1 MNRVYDNEAIIMA
14 CIVHLLRRRNM
25 DMPISYI
32 MVTLLID
39 NQLGTIIRKSQN
51 FEELSDLISKQGL
64 ISRKLASFGPYFI
77 NAMVILKQSKV
88 IAISGDVVQLI
99 DYSFPDEN
107 LCSKRLER
115 IINDTNVLLDMCSNL
130 SSKEIYN
137 KLNVQL

>member
-1 MNRVYDNEAIIMA
+1 MNRVYNNEAIIMA

-115 IINDTNVLLDMCSNL
+115 IVNDTNVLLNMCSNL

>member
-1 MNRVYDNEAIIMA
+1 MNRVYNNEAIIMA

-39 NQLGTIIRKSQN
+39 NQLGAIIRKSQN

-107 LCSKRLER
+107 LRSKRLER
-115 IINDTNVLLDMCSNL
+115 IINDSNVLLDMCSNL

>member
-1 MNRVYDNEAIIMA
+1 MNRVYNNEALIMA
-14 CIVHLLRRRNM
+14 CIVHLLRRGNM

>member
-1 MNRVYDNEAIIMA
+1 MNRVYNNEAIIMA

-39 NQLGTIIRKSQN
+39 NQLGAIIRKSQN
-51 FEELSDLISKQGL
+51 FEELSDLISTQGL

-99 DYSFPDEN
+99 DYSFPNEN
-107 LCSKRLER
+107 LRSKRLER
-115 IINDTNVLLDMCSNL
+115 IINDSNVLLDMCSNL
-130 SSKEIYN
+130 SSKEI
-137 KLNVQL
+137 

>member
-1 MNRVYDNEAIIMA
+1 MNRVYNNEAIIMA

-39 NQLGTIIRKSQN
+39 NQLGAIIRKSQN

-99 DYSFPDEN
+99 DYSFPNEN
-107 LCSKRLER
+107 LRSKRLER
-115 IINDTNVLLDMCSNL
+115 IINDSNVLLDMCSNL

>member
-1 MNRVYDNEAIIMA
+1 MNRVYNNEAIIMA

-77 NAMVILKQSKV
+77 NDMVILKQSKV

-115 IINDTNVLLDMCSNL
+115 IINDTNVLLNMCSNL

>member
-1 MNRVYDNEAIIMA
+1 MA

-51 FEELSDLISKQGL
+51 FEELSDLISNQGL

-107 LCSKRLER
+107 LRSKRLER

>member
-1 MNRVYDNEAIIMA
+1 MNRVYNNEAIIMA

-39 NQLGTIIRKSQN
+39 NQLGAIIRKSQN

-107 LCSKRLER
+107 LRSKRLER

-137 KLNVQL
+137 ELNVQL

>member
-1 MNRVYDNEAIIMA
+1 MNRVYNNEAIIMA

-39 NQLGTIIRKSQN
+39 NQLGAIIRKSQN

-77 NAMVILKQSKV
+77 NAMAILKQSKV

>member
-1 MNRVYDNEAIIMA
+1 MNRVYNNEALIMA

-137 KLNVQL
+137 KLNVHL